1 MRHPS
6 RTSGSLSYRT
16 MTRRNGPENGRRP
29 GSHPSTVAGRGEDAV
44 MVVRLQGVA
53 VTFKAEDPS
62 RAKVDAEQ
70 LV

>member
-1 MRHPS
+1 
-6 RTSGSLSYRT
+6 

-29 GSHPSTVAGRGEDAV
+29 GSHPSTMAGRGEDAV

-62 RAKVDAEQ
+62 RAKVDAEE